1 MTVSLLIFSALM
13 SSHILAST
21 GSAGSIHCGSSR
33 SCLLAGLYKAALLPL
48 GSQCYRA
55 RRQQVNSPLQVSC
68 AMDLLTVL
76 DKVCRVL
83 PPLWLAAERV
93 KQRAGAVILSSFECS
108 QSAGDQLGTTISARA
123 GVEQA
128 V

>member
-21 GSAGSIHCGSSR
+21 GSAGSIHCSFSR
-33 SCLLAGLYKAALLPL
+33 SSLPAGLCKAALLLL

-55 RRQQVNSPLQVSC
+55 RRRQINSPLQVSR
-68 AMDLLTVL
+68 AIDLLTVL
-76 DKVCRVL
+76 NKVCRVL
-83 PPLWLAAERV
+83 PPLWLAVERV
-93 KQRAGAVILSSFECS
+93 KRRAGAVILSSFECS
-108 QSAGDQLGTTISARA
+108 QSVGDQLGITISARA